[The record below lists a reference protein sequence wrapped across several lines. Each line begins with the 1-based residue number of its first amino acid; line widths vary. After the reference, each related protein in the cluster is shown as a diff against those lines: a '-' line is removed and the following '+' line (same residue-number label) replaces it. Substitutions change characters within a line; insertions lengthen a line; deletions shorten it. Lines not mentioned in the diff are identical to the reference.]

1 MCIYANYM
9 YIHTAISFV
18 KSEHLPFNSIPT
30 DLPLGVQDKVNC
42 LSLIGN
48 KAALLIIYR
57 VAQLLKH
64 VEQLNECLTF
74 KFMLPVK
81 VFVVKVVSSHI
92 YSL

>member
-1 MCIYANYM
+1 M

-18 KSEHLPFNSIPT
+18 KSEHLPSNPVFTNLS
-30 DLPLGVQDKVNC
+30 LGVQDKVNC

-48 KAALLIIYR
+48 KAAMLIIYR

-64 VEQLNECLTF
+64 VEQFNECLTF

-81 VFVVKVVSSHI
+81 VFVVKVVSCHNGFQ
-92 YSL
+92 